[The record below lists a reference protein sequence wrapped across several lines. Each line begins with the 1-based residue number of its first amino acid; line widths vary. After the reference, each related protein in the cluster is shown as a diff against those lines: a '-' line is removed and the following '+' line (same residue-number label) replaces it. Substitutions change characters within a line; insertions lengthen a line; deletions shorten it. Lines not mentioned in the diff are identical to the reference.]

1 MAAIQSNGNGSLTM
15 TTTATTA
22 TRTRPAADA
31 PETPLGT
38 APAAAPTRPELLTA
52 ADLMRLHS
60 EGIRGELIRGVLHQ
74 TVATGIE
81 HGQTVANLTILVG
94 AVVKPGRLGWLFCSD
109 AGVRL
114 ERGPD
119 TVREP
124 DMAFISA
131 ERLPLDVRVRGYA
144 EIAPDLV
151 VEIVSPSDR
160 PVAVH
165 DKAQMWLRYGVRL
178 VWVVNPETR
187 TIITMPADGPDRT
200 LYEDDTLDGGEV
212 IPGFSCPVRD
222 VFDL

>member
-1 MAAIQSNGNGSLTM
+1 M

-22 TRTRPAADA
+22 TRPATDT
-31 PETPLGT
+31 PET
-38 APAAAPTRPELLTA
+38 APAATPTQPQRQPQPRPELLTA

-114 ERGPD
+114 ERRPD

-144 EIAPDLV
+144 EIPPDLV

-187 TIITMPADGPDRT
+187 TIITMPADGPAHT
-200 LYEDDTLDGGEV
+200 LYEDDTLDGGDV
-212 IPGFSCPVRD
+212 IPNFSCPVRD

>member
-1 MAAIQSNGNGSLTM
+1 M

-22 TRTRPAADA
+22 TRPAADT
-31 PETPLGT
+31 PEMEM
-38 APAAAPTRPELLTA
+38 APAAVPTQAQPKPALFTA

-109 AGVRL
+109 SGVRL

-131 ERLPLDVRVRGYA
+131 ERLPLETRVPGYA
-144 EIAPDLV
+144 EIPPDLV

-187 TIITMPADGPDRT
+187 TIITMPAEGPDRT
-200 LYEDDTLDGGEV
+200 LYEDDTLDGGAV
-212 IPGFSCPVRD
+212 IPGFACPVRD

>member
-1 MAAIQSNGNGSLTM
+1 M

-22 TRTRPAADA
+22 TRPAADT
-31 PETPLGT
+31 PETTLET
-38 APAAAPTRPELLTA
+38 APAAVPTQAQPKPELLTA

-74 TVATGIE
+74 TVATGMR
-81 HGQTVANLTILVG
+81 HGKIVINLGILVG
-94 AVVKPGRLGWLFCSD
+94 AVVLPGRLGHLFGSD

-114 ERGPD
+114 DRGPD

-124 DMAFISA
+124 DLAFISA
-131 ERLPLDVRVRGYA
+131 ARLPLDAQVPGYA
-144 EIAPDLV
+144 EIVPDLV

-200 LYEDDTLDGGEV
+200 LYEDDTLDGGAV
-212 IPGFSCPVRD
+212 IPNFSCPVRD

>member
-1 MAAIQSNGNGSLTM
+1 M
-15 TTTATTA
+15 TTTATTTTWPA
-22 TRTRPAADA
+22 TDT
-31 PETPLGT
+31 PES
-38 APAAAPTRPELLTA
+38 APAATPTQPKRQSMPELLTA

-60 EGIRGELIRGVLHQ
+60 EGIRGELIMGVLHQ

-81 HGQTVANLTILVG
+81 HGQIVARLIIRIGN
-94 AVVKPGRLGWLFCSD
+94 VVEPGRLGRLFGSD

-114 ERGPD
+114 ERGLD

-124 DMAFISA
+124 DLAFISA
-131 ERLPLDVRVRGYA
+131 ARLPLDVRVRGYA
-144 EIAPDLV
+144 EIVPDLV

-187 TIITMPADGPDRT
+187 TILTMPADGPAHT

-212 IPGFSCPVRD
+212 IPGFSCLVRD